1 MIFRDIISKE
11 IFEQSGYIAPEHTGE
26 IKMDANENPF
36 VIQEP
41 LKKKLL
47 EEMGKVNLNRY
58 PEAGAP
64 KLRDKFAG
72 YYGVE
77 KDMVMLG
84 NGSDELIQTLC
95 MTLKGKVNGV
105 LLPTPTFAMYKII
118 AVNTGNKVSEVRLEE
133 NFDLDID
140 AMLGKI
146 KSTFPSLI
154 FLSCPNSPTGNLFS
168 RDKIE
173 AIIKKTSGVVVI
185 DEAYAD
191 FSGETLLPLLKKYDN
206 LVFLNTLSKLGLA
219 SMRLGFLI
227 GNCDIIAQ
235 LDKVRLPYN
244 VNCLSQIAANF
255 FLDNQDE
262 FARQVLQIVKN
273 RGELYLRLQEIAGIK
288 PYPSSAN
295 FIFFSCAFDSDRIYN
310 RLVADGII
318 IKNLNTKLTR
328 NCMRVTVGNPK
339 ENRAFLKSLKS
350 AISELGA

>member
-11 IFEQSGYIAPEHTGE
+11 IFEQSGYIAPEQTGE

-36 VIQEP
+36 SIQEP
-41 LKKKLL
+41 LKKRLL

-64 KLRDKFAG
+64 KLRDRFAR
-72 YYGVE
+72 YYGVN

-105 LLPTPTFAMYKII
+105 LVPTPTFVMYRII
-118 AVNTGNKVSEVRLEE
+118 AVNTGNKVLEVRLDEK
-133 NFDLDID
+133 FDLDID
-140 AMLGKI
+140 AMLSKI

-154 FLSCPNSPTGNLFS
+154 FLSYPNSPTGNLFN

-173 AIIKKTSGVVVI
+173 TIIKKTSGVVVI

-191 FSGETLLPLLKKYDN
+191 FSGRTLLPWLKKYDN

-227 GNCDIIAQ
+227 GNRDIIAQ

-244 VNCLSQIAANF
+244 VNCLSEIAANF

-262 FARQVLQIVKN
+262 FSRQVLQIVKS
-273 RGELYLRLQEIAGIK
+273 RAELYSGLKEVAGIK

-310 RLVADGII
+310 KIAADGII
-318 IKNLNTKLTR
+318 IKNINTKLTP

-339 ENRAFLKSLKS
+339 ENKAFLKSLKS
-350 AISELGA
+350 AVSELGA

>member
-11 IFEQSGYIAPEHTGE
+11 ILEQSGYIAPEQTGE

-36 VIQEP
+36 SIQEP
-41 LKKKLL
+41 LKKRLL

-64 KLRDKFAG
+64 KLRDRFARF
-72 YYGVE
+72 YGVN
-77 KDMVMLG
+77 KDMVVLG

-105 LLPTPTFAMYKII
+105 LVPAPTFVMYKII
-118 AVNTGNKVSEVRLEE
+118 AVNTGNKVLEVRLDE

-140 AMLGKI
+140 AMLDKI
-146 KSTFPSLI
+146 KSTFPSLV
-154 FLSCPNSPTGNLFS
+154 FLSYPNSPTGNLFN

-191 FSGETLLPLLKKYDN
+191 FSGQTLLPWLKKYDN

-219 SMRLGFLI
+219 SMRLGLLI
-227 GNCDIIAQ
+227 ANSDIIAQ

-244 VNCLSQIAANF
+244 VNCLSEIAANF

-262 FARQVLQIVKN
+262 FSRQVLQIVKS
-273 RGELYLRLQEIAGIK
+273 RAELYSGLKEIAGIK

-295 FIFFSCAFDSDRIYN
+295 FIFFSCTFDSDRIYN
-310 RLVADGII
+310 KITADGII
-318 IKNLNTKLTR
+318 IKNLNTKLTP

-339 ENRAFLKSLKS
+339 ENKAFLKSLKS
-350 AISELGA
+350 AVSELGA

>member
-11 IFEQSGYIAPEHTGE
+11 IFEQSGYIAPEQKGA

-36 VIQEP
+36 TLQEP
-41 LKKKLL
+41 LKKRLW

-64 KLRDKFAG
+64 ELRDRFAR
-72 YYGVE
+72 YYGVN
-77 KDMVMLG
+77 KDMIMLG

-95 MTLKGKVNGV
+95 LTLQGKVKGV
-105 LLPTPTFAMYKII
+105 LVPTPTFVMYKII
-118 AVNTGNKVSEVRLEE
+118 AVNTGNKVLEVRLEE
-133 NFDLDID
+133 NFDLDIEAILD
-140 AMLGKI
+140 KI
-146 KSTFPSLI
+146 KATFPALI
-154 FLSCPNSPTGNLFS
+154 FLSRPNSPTGNLFN

-173 AIIKKTSGVVVI
+173 TLIKKTSGVVVI

-191 FSGETLLPLLKKYDN
+191 FSGGTLLPLLKKYDN

-227 GNCDIIAQ
+227 GQKDIIAQ

-262 FARQVLQIVKN
+262 FSRQVLQIVKN
-273 RGELYLRLQEIAGIK
+273 REELYLRLKEIVGIK

-295 FIFFSCAFDSDRIYN
+295 FIFFSCSFDADRIYN
-310 RLVADGII
+310 RLAADGII
-318 IKNLNTKLTR
+318 IKNLNTQLTR
-328 NCMRVTVGNPK
+328 NCMRVTVGNPE
-339 ENRAFLKSLKS
+339 ENKAFLKSLTS
-350 AISELGA
+350 AVSELGA